1 MYARAH
7 CGHEAVA
14 LGTQGQGCVGQHFEG
29 GLVGQGVRGW
39 GGPRGDMKGGEQ
51 SSVDHQRVDECKRTI
66 ESDARYSQWGWKG
79 KKVETLRRKVK
90 SLGSLLSTALK
101 MYI

>member
-1 MYARAH
+1 MMYARAH

-51 SSVDHQRVDECKRTI
+51 SSVDHQRVEVGGP
-66 ESDARYSQWGWKG
+66 SYLFLGW
-79 KKVETLRRKVK
+79 
-90 SLGSLLSTALK
+90 
-101 MYI
+101 